1 MLLSESMLYRYR
13 FNDVDLEQSE
23 RMVKTFHSASK
34 TNQEKKSNIKDF
46 SSVARIKQENSPKV
60 SDSPEKV
67 NRSPGLLFSSQ
78 VKSVNGEI
86 DIPSDWKNSV
96 DAILGEG
103 SEISSNDYLKIRTFS
118 DEINIESATAQI
130 EFCNHLSKRFQDV
143 QGELSDYAKLG
154 KVDKLTDL
162 GSVVIDIVKSIDVSI
177 FNPKKMSSRI
187 ATFMRTKKG
196 KIEFIKHEFDFAC
209 DQVDTKIDSVFQD
222 LTSMKSTLSEFEH
235 RMSEVHS
242 IYKELELRILAAK
255 IKLASFNSE
264 LHSDKSSELAS
275 NPFEIDL
282 VATKKEAVSR
292 WDRKLSNLQVLRQ
305 SLLMTLPQLKLYSS
319 NLVNGFSRLEDIRTN
334 VIQVWKQQFLTA
346 IALHEKS
353 EISLYYELNEVQ
365 EKLFSSIIELNKND
379 V

>member
-1 MLLSESMLYRYR
+1 
-13 FNDVDLEQSE
+13 
-23 RMVKTFHSASK
+23 MVKTFHSASK
-34 TNQEKKSNIKDF
+34 TNQDKKANIKDF
-46 SSVARIKQENSPKV
+46 SSVARVKQENSPKV
-60 SDSPEKV
+60 SDSPGKV
-67 NRSPGLLFSSQ
+67 NRSPGLLFSNQ

-86 DIPSDWKNSV
+86 DIPSDWKKSV

-103 SEISSNDYLKIRTFS
+103 SEISANDYLKVRTFS

-187 ATFMRTKKG
+187 STLMRTKKG

-209 DQVDTKIDSVFQD
+209 DQVDAKIDSVFQD
-222 LTSMKSTLSEFEH
+222 LTSMKSTLSEFED

-255 IKLASFNSE
+255 IKVAAFNAE
-264 LHSDKSSELAS
+264 LHSDKNSEITS
-275 NPFEIDL
+275 NPFEIDI

>member
-1 MLLSESMLYRYR
+1 MSESMLYRYR

-34 TNQEKKSNIKDF
+34 INQEKKSNIKDF
-46 SSVARIKQENSPKV
+46 SSVARTKQENSPK
-60 SDSPEKV
+60 KV

-86 DIPSDWKNSV
+86 DIPSDWKKSV

-118 DEINIESATAQI
+118 DEINIESATDQI

-162 GSVVIDIVKSIDVSI
+162 GSVVIDIVKGIDVSI

-209 DQVDTKIDSVFQD
+209 DQVDTKIDSVFQN

-264 LHSDKSSELAS
+264 LHSNKSSEVAS
-275 NPFEIDL
+275 NPFEIDI

>member
-1 MLLSESMLYRYR
+1 
-13 FNDVDLEQSE
+13 
-23 RMVKTFHSASK
+23 
-34 TNQEKKSNIKDF
+34 
-46 SSVARIKQENSPKV
+46 
-60 SDSPEKV
+60 
-67 NRSPGLLFSSQ
+67 
-78 VKSVNGEI
+78 
-86 DIPSDWKNSV
+86 
-96 DAILGEG
+96 
-103 SEISSNDYLKIRTFS
+103 
-118 DEINIESATAQI
+118 
-130 EFCNHLSKRFQDV
+130 
-143 QGELSDYAKLG
+143 
-154 KVDKLTDL
+154 
-162 GSVVIDIVKSIDVSI
+162 
-177 FNPKKMSSRI
+177 
-187 ATFMRTKKG
+187 
-196 KIEFIKHEFDFAC
+196 
-209 DQVDTKIDSVFQD
+209 DQVDEKIDSVFQD

-255 IKLASFNSE
+255 IKVAAFNAE
-264 LHSDKSSELAS
+264 LHSDKNSEIAS
-275 NPFEIDL
+275 NPFEIDI

-353 EISLYYELNEVQ
+353 EISLYYELNEIQ

>member
-1 MLLSESMLYRYR
+1 MSESMLYRYR

-86 DIPSDWKNSV
+86 DIPSDWKKSV

-118 DEINIESATAQI
+118 DEINIESATDQI

-162 GSVVIDIVKSIDVSI
+162 GSVVIDIVKGIDVSI

-264 LHSDKSSELAS
+264 LHSNKSSEVAS
-275 NPFEIDL
+275 NPFEIDI
-282 VATKKEAVSR
+282 VTTKKEAVSR